1 MKKNNRKLWTAAVM
15 ITLLFVL
22 AACGTASKNQSDTG
36 AAGGTNSAAPQEEK
50 VLRVGATG
58 QSYPYAY
65 KEDNKLQ
72 GFDVE
77 VVEAI
82 AKKLGYK
89 VEWQLTEFSGVMAQ
103 LELGK
108 LDTVS
113 NQVAIT
119 PERQQKYDFSQT
131 YAYAG
136 SQVVVKDSNNDIKSV
151 ADLKGKT
158 VAVVLGSNHAKNLEK
173 QDPDK
178 QIKIKTYESQ
188 EGTMNDVVYGRVD
201 AYVNSRN
208 VLLAQI
214 KKNKLPLKLAGE
226 PFVYEEVGFPFAK
239 DEKHAKIREEFNKTL
254 DELRKD
260 GTLKTLSEKYFSED
274 VTVKNAK

>member
-1 MKKNNRKLWTAAVM
+1 MKHTGKAWIA
-15 ITLLFVL
+15 LLMMTVL
-22 AACGTASKNQSDTG
+22 LVLSACGTKGQEAAP
-36 AAGGTNSAAPQEEK
+36 AAGGGSATAAQEQK

-65 KEDNKLQ
+65 KEDDKLQ

-77 VVEAI
+77 VVEAV

-119 PERQQKYDFSQT
+119 PERKEKYDFTQT

-136 SQVVVKDSNNDIKSV
+136 SQVVVKDTNNEIHSV

-188 EGTMNDVVYGRVD
+188 EGTMNDVAYGRVD

-239 DEKHAKIREEFNKTL
+239 DEKHAKIREEFNKAL
-254 DELRKD
+254 DELRQD
-260 GTLKTLSEKYFSED
+260 GTLKTLSEKYFDED
-274 VTVKNAK
+274 VTVKKAN